1 MRQTQLKSITK
12 GKPISTKSHNYPKFW
27 RHSKKFSQ
35 SWGHLPHLL
44 GMPWVDRF
52 VCGIH
57 PWTEDG
63 TCIPMF
69 NGAASA
75 CLLHGDQMADSPL
88 PHLAAGL
95 QRLRLVQHRNIP
107 ASLRVLHVVILV
119 ARKTYRIFA
128 SWKTAWKRLPPTIG
142 IVSIGFQ
149 WAVICQEVS
158 RYTVGPALRGP
169 VKHMG
174 LCREEHFTAQR
185 HRHACYLLAKGIRQ
199 HIRNE
204 YLFPPPEERK
214 LPGRG
219 SFKFDPLVDDKRR
232 SHVNPEHR
240 SACTTSLHG

>member
-1 MRQTQLKSITK
+1 
-12 GKPISTKSHNYPKFW
+12 
-27 RHSKKFSQ
+27 
-35 SWGHLPHLL
+35 
-44 GMPWVDRF
+44 MPWVDRF

-75 CLLHGDQMADSPL
+75 CLLHGDHMADSPL

-158 RYTVGPALRGP
+158 HYTVGPALRGP

-185 HRHACYLLAKGIRQ
+185 HRHACYLLSKGIRQ

-204 YLFPPPEERK
+204 YLPPPRKKGSCPEEAASSSIHLLMINVDLTSIRNT
-214 LPGRG
+214 
-219 SFKFDPLVDDKRR
+219 DPLVPHLYMADILTFRPITNFCPRHGHPIR
-232 SHVNPEHR
+232 SKIHHV
-240 SACTTSLHG
+240 AAIIG